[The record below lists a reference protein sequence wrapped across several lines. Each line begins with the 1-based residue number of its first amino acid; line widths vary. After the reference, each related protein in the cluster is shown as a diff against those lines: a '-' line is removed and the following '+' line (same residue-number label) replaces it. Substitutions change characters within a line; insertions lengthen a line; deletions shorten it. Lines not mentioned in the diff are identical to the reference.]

1 MPTVWQADC
10 SMTFR
15 TTAPTPDAQH
25 MSQSAAA
32 GLVDYLDPETASRL
46 GRLDLVARLVVEG
59 FITGLHRSPY
69 HGFSVEFSEHR
80 PYMPGDP
87 LRDLDWKALAKTD
100 RMYVKRYEEE
110 TNLKAWIMVDVS
122 GSMAFADGG
131 RMSKFR
137 YASCIAAALSHLML
151 RQRDAV
157 GLVLFRDGLVSL
169 VPPRSVS
176 SHLNVLLRELST
188 AGPGAETSMAPAFH
202 DLAERLSRR
211 GLVVVVSDFL
221 DDADDVLAGLR
232 HFRHRGHEVL
242 ALQILDPRERDL
254 DLRRSDTQ
262 FVDLENPGGAPI
274 TTQPWHIQE
283 AYRERIETLL
293 ASYRRGCAD
302 ADVDYVL
309 LDTET
314 PFATALS
321 RYLVRRRRLG

>member
-1 MPTVWQADC
+1 VTEAVSD
-10 SMTFR
+10 SLT
-15 TTAPTPDAQH
+15 
-25 MSQSAAA
+25 
-32 GLVDYLDPETASRL
+32 GYLDPETASRF

-69 HGFSVEFSEHR
+69 HGFSAEFSEHR
-80 PYMPGDP
+80 PYMPGDA

-110 TNLKAWIMVDVS
+110 TNLKAYIMVDVS

-131 RMSKFR
+131 RITKFR
-137 YASCIAAALSHLML
+137 YASCIAAAMSYLML

-157 GLVLFRDGLVSL
+157 GLVLFRDGLVSF

-176 SHLNVLLRELST
+176 SQLNVLLRELT
-188 AGPGAETSMAPAFH
+188 KATPGAETSMAPAFH
-202 DLAERLSRR
+202 ALAERLSRR
-211 GLVVVVSDFL
+211 GLVVVLSDLL
-221 DDADDVLAGLR
+221 DDPDDVLTGLR

-254 DLRRSDTQ
+254 DLRRSDTR
-262 FVDLENPGGAPI
+262 FIDLEKPEGESI

-283 AYRERIETLL
+283 AYCERVEALL
-293 ASYRRGCAD
+293 AKYQRGCAE
-302 ADVDYVL
+302 AGVDYAL

-314 PFATALS
+314 PFETALS
-321 RYLVRRRRLG
+321 RYLVRRRRAG